1 MSSSGSVSVLQ
12 YSPKTEL
19 DYGTLV
25 CGATNSV
32 GSSSAPCV
40 FSILPVG
47 PPEPPSKCRTSNV
60 TYSSFE
66 VSCSVTDHVIILSHT
81 RWKSPFLTAC

>member
-1 MSSSGSVSVLQ
+1 MTCCVQTGQVSSSGSVSVLQ

-25 CGATNSV
+25 CGAANSV
-32 GSSSAPCV
+32 GGSSAPCV

-66 VSCSVTDHVIILSHT
+66 VSSSVICSAL
-81 RWKSPFLTAC
+81 